1 MITPLPATLPFMAK
15 RRAGT
20 ALPGVGDATVEIRL
34 GHPRFAP
41 TENQF
46 ASEIELPGD
55 LRCRHHLEFLEIRPH
70 QLRMLSHAGDS
81 EPGRLIRKP
90 PVVPFDLGVE
100 RGQVGRCGVP
110 AAAPPDGLVLPVRSA
125 DLEQDMPSNVRSVS
139 TSSTSTMVGSTSIPN
154 AGSSTTSPLSLVR
167 VLDKEGHP
175 VEVVDVRVIGPPT
188 MLAEL
193 ERGPVVGHDHHQ

>member
-1 MITPLPATLPFMAK
+1 
-15 RRAGT
+15 
-20 ALPGVGDATVEIRL
+20 
-34 GHPRFAP
+34 
-41 TENQF
+41 
-46 ASEIELPGD
+46 
-55 LRCRHHLEFLEIRPH
+55 
-70 QLRMLSHAGDS
+70 MLSHAGDS

-125 DLEQDMPSNVRSVS
+125 DLEQGHAVERE
-139 TSSTSTMVGSTSIPN
+139 VGLDLEHVHDGGQHVDAERRVIHHL
-154 AGSSTTSPLSLVR
+154 ALSLVR